1 MEERGR
7 RERIDVV
14 VKEENISAR
23 TQAADLAGP
32 GNSEALRLEGIE
44 ICLCDLGAVLRGEFG
59 DGGDFI
65 TRSPGSSRS
74 RHEL

>member
-23 TQAADLAGP
+23 TQTADLAGP

-44 ICLCDLGAVLRGEFG
+44 ICLCDLGTVLRSEFG

-65 TRSPGSSRS
+65 TRAKSGSFLGN
-74 RHEL
+74 EL